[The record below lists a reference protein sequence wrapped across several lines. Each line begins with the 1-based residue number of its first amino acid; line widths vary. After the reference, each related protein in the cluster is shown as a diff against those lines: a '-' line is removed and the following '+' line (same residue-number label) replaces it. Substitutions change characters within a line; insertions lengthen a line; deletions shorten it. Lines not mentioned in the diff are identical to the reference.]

1 MTSITKKAGSL
12 LAIGLSTASVR
23 GGALP
28 AAQSVFAE
36 GNKTEVTTKQADV
49 AQVVAKANIDD
60 SKMRENSGNV
70 FSQGYTLNLTVS

>member
-12 LAIGLSTASVR
+12 LAIGLSTASVL

-36 GNKTEVTTKQADV
+36 GNKTEVATKQADV

-60 SKMRENSGNV
+60 SKMREKLRKTYSHKV
-70 FSQGYTLNLTVS
+70 TH